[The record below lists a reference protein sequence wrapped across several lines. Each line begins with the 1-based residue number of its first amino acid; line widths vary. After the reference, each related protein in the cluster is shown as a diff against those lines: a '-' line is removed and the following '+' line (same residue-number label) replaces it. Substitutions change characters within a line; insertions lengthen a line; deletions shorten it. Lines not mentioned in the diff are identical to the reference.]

1 MKKSPFT
8 AITALFLSWTLVC
21 QALPA
26 QGPQTPDAKRD
37 AQHSFEK
44 PDPKRAKKLLEQAA
58 KEEAAGDYVRA
69 LSDYEE
75 AAHFA
80 PFDVTI
86 VGKGAAL
93 RSRLLRE
100 HLDGAERLAVEGNID
115 GAAEQLAAALA
126 IDPGN
131 PAILERLQQIGSMK
145 ESPTGEWRPDPAEG
159 LPQVAPS
166 KANRS
171 FNLQTDVK
179 SAYEQV
185 AQAFGLKAT
194 FDPDLQARNTRLNLQ
209 NVDFYTAMKVLGME
223 TGTFWNAVD
232 SKQFFVAPDT
242 AEKRRL
248 LDPEIEQTIPL
259 TSSVSSTEIGEVVR
273 VVRELTGITHV
284 NQSNSEH
291 SITVRGTVQRVHLA
305 EEIIRNLE
313 HGPGEVLLEI
323 DLLEVD
329 RTNARNLGIG
339 WPASQ
344 RLVPVPGNLASA
356 LRSAPDLTSL
366 LTLLAEVFGGA
377 AGALAA
383 GGLSSLSSSI
393 PAVAAIGGGKS
404 TFLLV
409 LPTLTAQ
416 FSEGLSLVQ
425 SGRQILLRAQDGK
438 PATFFVG
445 DRVPIT
451 LSLLSGSLGST
462 GFTANPGGTGITI
475 PTQQFTVGKNPV
487 AMVTA
492 DLRSAG
498 TQDLAVVNQTDN
510 TLIILLNQGTGAIPQ
525 LAQPTSGIGLLS
537 PVSLGTSWTSSTPA
551 PAIATGSL
559 NANTNFTNS
568 DNFADLLV
576 TDPVGN
582 DVIVLLG
589 DGDGSFKKPAA
600 PIPVG
605 NQPSS
610 IGVGTFNTNN
620 GDSNVGFV
628 VTNFKDSTLSVFD
641 GRGDGTFSPVTG
653 SPFKLPATAT
663 GPVAI
668 TVADFNGDGIPDLA
682 IVNQT
687 TKNVTILKGNGNG
700 TFTEFPNSPLTVGN
714 LPVAIA
720 SGILSGSN
728 GPALAVVNQQDNTLS
743 VFLDNGNGTFV
754 AAPQSPLAT
763 DTTPSGVAIAAL
775 AQAST
780 GGIAVTNTA
789 VGTVTLFADLGSG
802 LFASAI
808 EPAAGTSPDAILAG
822 NFTNSAFPDIV
833 VTNNIA
839 GAEGQVTLVESPAS
853 LISNPAITQTPY
865 PGSEYEDIGLKIK
878 ATPQLHDTK
887 DVTLQLEFEI
897 KALSGTAINGIPIIS
912 NRTVTQTVRL
922 KEDETSLIT
931 GVLSDNET
939 KTITGLPGLAQ
950 LPGIGY
956 AFGTRNNSYSD
967 NEILFLVTPRRVR
980 SPFHQAKTIY
990 AGTGEPGGHGQAGGA
1005 TPAGQRPDQEPVP
1018 APTQP
1023 PGETPQPGPAGAPA
1037 EPPAGPRQ
1045 RREPAPNQQPPANQ
1059 PPPDQQPPANQPPQT
1074 QPPQNQPP
1082 QAQPEIP
1089 LQQPPG

>member
-1 MKKSPFT
+1 MRKSTFT
-8 AITALFLSWTLVC
+8 AATALLLSYTLVC

-26 QGPQTPDAKRD
+26 QDPQAPDAKRD
-37 AQHSFEK
+37 TQRTFVK

-75 AAHFA
+75 AAHYA

-115 GAAEQLAAALA
+115 GATEQLAAALE

-145 ESPTGEWRPDPAEG
+145 ESPTGEWRPDAAEG
-159 LPQVAPS
+159 LPQVAPD
-166 KANRS
+166 KANKS

-185 AQAFGLKAT
+185 AQAFGLKAS
-194 FDPDLQARNTRLNLQ
+194 FDPDLQARNTRLQLQ
-209 NVDFYTAMKVLGME
+209 SVDFYTAMKVLGME

-259 TSSVSSTEIGEVVR
+259 TASVTSTEIGEVVR
-273 VVRELTGITHV
+273 VVRDLTGLTHV
-284 NQSNSEH
+284 NQSNAEH

-329 RTNARNLGIG
+329 RTNARNLGIS

-344 RLVPVPGNLASA
+344 KLVPVPANLANS

-366 LTLLAEVFGGA
+366 LTLLAQVFGGA

-383 GGLSSLSSSI
+383 GGISSLASSI

-404 TFLLV
+404 TYLLV
-409 LPTLTAQ
+409 LPTLSAQ
-416 FSEGLSLVQ
+416 FSEALSLVH

-462 GFTANPGGTGITI
+462 GFTPNPGGTGVTI

-492 DLRSAG
+492 DFRSAG

-510 TLIILLNQGTGAIPQ
+510 TLTILLNQGTGAIPQ

-537 PVSLGTSWTSSTPA
+537 PVSLGTNWTSSTPA
-551 PAIATGSL
+551 PALATGSL

-589 DGDGSFKKPAA
+589 EGDGSFKKPAA

-610 IGVGTFNTNN
+610 IAVGTFNTNN

-641 GRGDGTFSPVTG
+641 GKGDGTFSPVTG
-653 SPFKLPATAT
+653 SPFKLPPTAT

-668 TVADFNGDGIPDLA
+668 TVADFDGDGLPDLA

-687 TKNVTILKGNGNG
+687 TKNVTILKGNGNS
-700 TFTEFPNSPLTVGN
+700 TFTEFPNSPLAVGN

-720 SGILSGSN
+720 SGTLSGSN

-743 VFLDNGNGTFV
+743 VFLGNGNGTFV
-754 AAPQSPLAT
+754 TAPQSPLAT

-802 LFASAI
+802 LFASAL

-822 NFTNSAFPDIV
+822 DFTNSAFPDIV

-839 GAEGQVTLVESPAS
+839 GAVGQVTLVESPAS

-865 PGSEYEDIGLKIK
+865 PGSEYEDVGIKIK

-897 KALSGTAINGIPIIS
+897 KALSGSSVNGIPVIS

-939 KTITGLPGLAQ
+939 KTLTGLPGLAQ
-950 LPGIGY
+950 LPHIGY
-956 AFGTRNNSYSD
+956 AFGTRNNSYTED
-967 NEILFLVTPRRVR
+967 EILFLVTPRRVR
-980 SPFHQAKTIY
+980 SPFHQPKTIY
-990 AGTGEPGGHGQAGGA
+990 AGTGEPAGHGQAGGA
-1005 TPAGQRPDQEPVP
+1005 TPSGQRPDQEPVP
-1018 APTQP
+1018 APAQP
-1023 PGETPQPGPAGAPA
+1023 PGGTQQPAPT
-1037 EPPAGPRQ
+1037 EPPAGPRP
-1045 RREPAPNQQPPANQ
+1045 RRE
-1059 PPPDQQPPANQPPQT
+1059 PPPDQQPPVNQPPANQPPQN

-1082 QAQPEIP
+1082 QPQPDVP
-1089 LQQPPG
+1089 LQPPPG